1 MTSPSCKLMNMTLG
15 NSHSISERS
24 LAGGNLQHRTK
35 DPPHGSD
42 DSAALSLRGN
52 DELTTSSSGSTQTL
66 SQRR

>member
-1 MTSPSCKLMNMTLG
+1 MNMTLG

-24 LAGGNLQHRTK
+24 LAGGN
-35 DPPHGSD
+35 PPHGSD